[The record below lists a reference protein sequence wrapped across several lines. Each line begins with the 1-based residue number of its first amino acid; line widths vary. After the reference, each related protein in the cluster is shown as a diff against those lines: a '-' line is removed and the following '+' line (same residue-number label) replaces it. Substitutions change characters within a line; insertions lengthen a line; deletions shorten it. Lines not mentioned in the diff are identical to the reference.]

1 MFDSLVG
8 ILQIAYYIILFI
20 FIPLMFIMRFL
31 IVKDSKNPVF
41 HRVLIVIDITSL
53 SYFLFFDQKHPRSKL
68 YNTLMIV
75 FAVFGFL
82 ALALGVHMLV

>member
-8 ILQIAYYIILFI
+8 LLQIAYYIILFI
-20 FIPLMFIMRFL
+20 FIPLMVIMRFL
-31 IVKDSKNPVF
+31 LVKDNKNPVF

-53 SYFLFFDQKHPRSKL
+53 SYFLLYDQKHPRNKL

-75 FAVFGFL
+75 FAAFSFL
-82 ALALGVHMLV
+82 ALSLGVHMLV